1 VSTEATYFV
10 VGLIFSALFLW
21 NFVVTVKLRQT
32 RAALHHATSALI
44 GVSLGEIKVNVN
56 EVTKTIS
63 IEEK

>member
-21 NFVVTVKLRQT
+21 NFVMTVQLRQT
-32 RAALHHATSALI
+32 RAALRQATTALVGI
-44 GVSLGEIKVNVN
+44 SLGEIKVNVN
-56 EVTKTIS
+56 EETKIIS

>member
-1 VSTEATYFV
+1 
-10 VGLIFSALFLW
+10 
-21 NFVVTVKLRQT
+21 VTVKLRQT